1 MASPRGEVV
10 RLSSWLKN
18 TIGMVTLDLSLL
30 FNDITYS
37 MPKDSRSQ
45 PGRESLKV
53 SLSAEEKQ
61 KKSLESYL
69 MTTNPT
75 GGPFLR
81 SCINTYRIIT
91 RLGERNCCY
100 IY

>member
-45 PGRESLKV
+45 PGREKLEGIPICGRKTKKV
-53 SLSAEEKQ
+53 SRAIS
-61 KKSLESYL
+61 
-69 MTTNPT
+69 
-75 GGPFLR
+75 
-81 SCINTYRIIT
+81 
-91 RLGERNCCY
+91 
-100 IY
+100 